1 MTRTGNVSEGLCDQA
16 ASLLTRIPKTEVET
30 EMPGLITENVYLGAL
45 ALVNEATLS
54 RVTVSRSNG
63 RRTAVF
69 EFEGPQLERVAEGFY
84 KGDAIVN
91 LAAYRE
97 KLERLKDQLFAAL
110 AEDQMTETKRRQ
122 DHDQDHRRHTSSRR

>member
-1 MTRTGNVSEGLCDQA
+1 
-16 ASLLTRIPKTEVET
+16 
-30 EMPGLITENVYLGAL
+30 MPALITENVYLGAL
-45 ALVNEATLS
+45 ALVNEAMLT

-69 EFEGPQLERVAEGFY
+69 EFEGPKLERVAEGFY
-84 KGDAIVN
+84 KGDAVVN

-97 KLERLKDQLFAAL
+97 QLERLKDRLFAAL

-122 DHDQDHRRHTSSRR
+122 DHDQADRRHAASRR